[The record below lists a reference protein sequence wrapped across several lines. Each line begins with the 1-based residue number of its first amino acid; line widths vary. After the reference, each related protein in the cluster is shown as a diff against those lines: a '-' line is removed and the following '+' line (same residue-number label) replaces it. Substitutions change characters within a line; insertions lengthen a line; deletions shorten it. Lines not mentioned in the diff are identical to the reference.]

1 MPRQP
6 AAVNAGALETMHRTA
21 ELAARLRDLERRSQA
36 TDCAADA
43 ALEDLKA
50 AGAELAN
57 AMAHLVEAIEAA

>member
-1 MPRQP
+1 
-6 AAVNAGALETMHRTA
+6 MHRTA

-36 TDCAADA
+36 TDRAADA

-50 AGAELAN
+50 AGAELAD

>member
-1 MPRQP
+1 MN
-6 AAVNAGALETMHRTA
+6 AVALETMHRTA